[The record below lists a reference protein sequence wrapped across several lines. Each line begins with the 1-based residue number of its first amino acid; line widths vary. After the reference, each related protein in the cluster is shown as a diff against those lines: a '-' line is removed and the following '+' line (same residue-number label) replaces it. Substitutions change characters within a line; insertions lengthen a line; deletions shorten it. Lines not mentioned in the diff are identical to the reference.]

1 VLLEQGDQ
9 IVLCGTPE
17 ALEHAEQVLLAG

>member
-1 VLLEQGDQ
+1 VLEQGDQ